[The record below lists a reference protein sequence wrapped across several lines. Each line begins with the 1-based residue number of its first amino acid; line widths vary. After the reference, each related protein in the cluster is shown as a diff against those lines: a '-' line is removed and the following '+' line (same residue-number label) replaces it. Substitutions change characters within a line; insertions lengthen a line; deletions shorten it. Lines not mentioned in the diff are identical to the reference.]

1 MDLDREI
8 AQLEV
13 KLLRSQINSHFL
25 FNNLNAINYH
35 ILRNDSQKASR
46 YLTLF
51 SRLMRRIITG
61 SQRDFVKLDE
71 EAETIRLYVEM
82 ESLRFDKP
90 FKFMYFVDDSVAPEA
105 VWIPSLLLHTYVE
118 NAIWHGLVP
127 QTGEGMLRLS
137 VNRHLGKY
145 HIVLEDNG
153 FDRKPGGTG
162 LPSALRADEDAGLL
176 MAEERLR
183 LLNQKYKTDMRVH
196 IDTPSYGPEGS
207 RPTRQGTRIELSF
220 KPFML

>member
-1 MDLDREI
+1 M
-8 AQLEV
+8 EV

-25 FNNLNAINYH
+25 FNNLNAINYY
-35 ILRNDSQKASR
+35 ILRNDTQKASR
-46 YLTLF
+46 YLALF
-51 SRLMRRIITG
+51 SKLMRRIISG

-71 EAETIRLYVEM
+71 EAETVRLYVEM

-90 FKFMYFVDDSVAPEA
+90 FKFVFFVDESVAPEL

-127 QTGEGMLRLS
+127 QSGEGMLRLS
-137 VNRHLGKY
+137 VYRKREKY

-153 FDRKPGGTG
+153 FDRQAGR
-162 LPSALRADEDAGLL
+162 PSALRADEDAGLV

-183 LLNQKYKTDMRVH
+183 LLNQKYETDMRVH
-196 IDTPSYGPEGS
+196 IDTPTHGAHGS
-207 RPTRQGTRIELSF
+207 RPARQGTRIELSF
-220 KPFML
+220 KPFLL